1 MKRIT
6 RRKLSK
12 SLVPVFSFLG
22 CLAVFAIS
30 LLIYS
35 STYAVVTYSSET
47 NTSTSLTSG
56 QGYSVSLTMP
66 KSVTFGVDGTNSS
79 QTIKADAK
87 VVVTT
92 NSVTG
97 YKLYLTSESKNLTN
111 PSNLYAVNYANTG
124 STSIQKSSLDEDN
137 WGGVC

>member
-35 STYAVVTYSSET
+35 STYAVVTYGNQNTAST
-47 NTSTSLTSG
+47 DTSTNGYYLTISHRNA
-56 QGYSVSLTMP
+56 
-66 KSVTFGVDGTNSS
+66 VTFGIDNTSFN
-79 QTIKADAK
+79 QTLKAPAQIG
-87 VVVTT
+87 VTT
-92 NSVTG
+92 NSLTG
-97 YKLYLTSESKNLTN
+97 YKLYKRELI
-111 PSNLYAVNYANTG
+111 V
-124 STSIQKSSLDEDN
+124 I
-137 WGGVC
+137 